1 MGFNFNT
8 FVLSC
13 SQVLLACE
21 LRKPLFLHERDAHT
35 DMLEILDKY
44 KERLPAAVIHCFTGT
59 GEQAMHYLERGVYLG
74 LTGKIVFASISTQG
88 KI

>member
-1 MGFNFNT
+1 MFYC
-8 FVLSC
+8 LA
-13 SQVLLACE
+13 QVLLACE

-74 LTGKIVFASISTQG
+74 LTGMMDFTPLNMDKKIYCCIFT
-88 KI
+88 